1 LSLVKNM
8 ENNKIG
14 RLLIVTAPSGAGKT
28 SLVKAL
34 LKLCPEIQIS
44 ISHTTR
50 RPREGEKDGVDYFFV
65 SNETFENLKDKG
77 EFLEYAECHG
87 AKYGTAKTP
96 VDSNLKSGKDIILE
110 IDYQGALIVKKI
122 FKEAISIFIIPPSI
136 QILKQR
142 LVTRGQNSSDE
153 INGRLAAAKEEISHL
168 EKFDYVIIN
177 EDFDKALD
185 DFKSI
190 YDDSNESKKLKTA
203 RQKEIFQNLINSI
216 KK

>member
-1 LSLVKNM
+1 M

>member
-1 LSLVKNM
+1 M

-14 RLLIVTAPSGAGKT
+14 KLLIVTAPSGAGKT

-34 LKLCPEIQIS
+34 LKLCPQIQIS

-50 RPREGEKDGVDYFFV
+50 RPREGEKEGVDYFFV
-65 SNETFENLKDKG
+65 SNETFDNLKDKG
-77 EFLEYAECHG
+77 EFLENAECHD

-142 LVTRGQNSSDE
+142 LEARGQNSSDE